1 MYLDFRN
8 STFID
13 VFFNTLSSYNSSI
26 GAKSIEDT
34 RQQRNSL
41 RAVCS
46 SQDVGT
52 HKLPQKRGK
61 TLYTGTEPAKNQI
74 DIISGV
80 HKVKKLL

>member
-1 MYLDFRN
+1 MNLDFRN

-13 VFFNTLSSYNSSI
+13 VFFNTLNSYNSSI

-41 RAVCS
+41 GAVCS

-61 TLYTGTEPAKNQI
+61 TLYTGTEPTRVTLKIMDQEF
-74 DIISGV
+74 
-80 HKVKKLL
+80 H